1 MNVRLALCLTE
12 SKDHSQPGA
21 QGRRL
26 PARALLL
33 LLFCS
38 LPHCLLL
45 PWQQAILGQ
54 PRLCVAMPN
63 GGVARGNGA
72 YLEGLSKPSPGTLEI
87 VYFLARSSKKI
98 IPPGQIQLVLLTLG
112 HWGNSSLD
120 QDMEAQGPV
129 TTGPM
134 SPHYRLQPPGA
145 PLTPP
150 AGQAGERGWA
160 LLEEVQRGTPSREG
174 QGEDPSTL
182 TIPPVLR
189 QHTRILCKTVNMA

>member
-1 MNVRLALCLTE
+1 MVGLLGATE
-12 SKDHSQPGA
+12 LIWKAFQSPHLEHWK
-21 QGRRL
+21 
-26 PARALLL
+26 
-33 LLFCS
+33 LFIF
-38 LPHCLLL
+38 
-45 PWQQAILGQ
+45 W
-54 PRLCVAMPN
+54 
-63 GGVARGNGA
+63 RGHQ
-72 YLEGLSKPSPGTLEI
+72 
-87 VYFLARSSKKI
+87 KKI

-145 PLTPP
+145 PLTPL